1 MVNWQSKRLS
11 DVLAFGMLLALM
23 GIIGNLTQTYFL
35 RWDLTEDK
43 RYTLSPYTQRLL
55 EEMEEEIYVEVYLDG
70 KLPPGFI
77 RLRNSLMETL
87 EEFRRQTAGGLR
99 IRMLDPL
106 SLSDANARNEFTAQL
121 AEKGIQATNVFATEE
136 GRQIQR
142 LVFPGLSINIGGR
155 EQAVNLLKGNRML
168 SAEEAL
174 NQSIE
179 GLEFALAEAIQQL
192 TTLVPARIGL
202 VQGHGEWDSMN
213 IAGLTAVL
221 QTRYQV
227 NRLLLSGIPDIVGFD
242 ALIIANPTE
251 AFSEQDK
258 YKLDQYLMKG
268 GKLLF
273 FLDALEVNLSRVQ
286 EEENFAI
293 IRDLNLDDMLFRYGV
308 RVNPNYVQD
317 INSSF
322 FPLVT
327 GNFGDRPDIRLMPWP
342 FYPIITNFG
351 EHPIVRNMDAL
362 WLRFASTMDTVKADG
377 VEKTPLL
384 RSSPYT
390 RVVGAP
396 APVVIN
402 DVRDLRESDFQGGPQ
417 TMGYLLEGTF
427 SSLYRNRFAPDGVDT
442 TGFRSGSLATHVLV
456 IADGDFVRSERSER
470 TGQVFPMGFD
480 PYDQQQFAH
489 EDFIINTLHY
499 MLDEDRL
506 ILARNKSIGLRP
518 LDRVKAEKEKTYW
531 QVFNLSLPILLVIL
545 IGGLYQWL
553 YRRKYWKK
561 RGKPHEE

>member
-11 DVLAFGMLLALM
+11 DVLAFGILLAAM
-23 GIIGNLTQTYFL
+23 GIIGYLGKNYFF

-43 RYTLSPYTQRLL
+43 RYTLSPYTKDLL
-55 EEMEEEIYVEVYLDG
+55 GDLEEEIYVEVYLDG
-70 KLPPGFI
+70 NLPPGFI

-87 EEFRRQTAGGLR
+87 EEFRRQTAGGMR

-106 SLSDANARNEFTAQL
+106 SISDASARNEFTTQL
-121 AEKGIQATNVFATEE
+121 AEKGIQATNVFASEE

-155 EQAVNLLKGNRML
+155 EKSVNLLKGNRMV

-179 GLEFALAEAIQQL
+179 GLEFSLAEAIQQL
-192 TTLVPARIGL
+192 STLVQARIGL
-202 VQGHGEWDSMN
+202 VQGHGEWDSLD

-221 QTRYQV
+221 QDRYEV
-227 NRLLLSGIPDIVGFD
+227 NRVLLPNTPEIIGFD
-242 ALIIANPTE
+242 ALIIANPTLP
-251 AFSEQDK
+251 FSEQDK
-258 YKLDQYLMKG
+258 YKMDQYLMRG

-273 FLDALEVNLSRVQ
+273 FLDALEVNISRVQ
-286 EEENFAI
+286 EEQNFAI

-308 RVNPNYVQD
+308 RINPNYLQD

-342 FYPIITNFG
+342 FYPIITTFG

-362 WLRFASTMDTVKADG
+362 WLRFVSTMDTVKADG
-377 VEKTPLL
+377 IKKIPLL
-384 RSSPYT
+384 QSSPYT
-390 RVVGAP
+390 RIVAAP
-396 APVVIN
+396 APVVLN

-417 TMGYLLEGTF
+417 AMAYLLEGTF

-442 TGFRSGSLATHVLV
+442 TSFRSSSLSTEVLV
-456 IADGDFVRSERSER
+456 VADGDFVRSERSER
-470 TGQVFPMGFD
+470 TGQVFPLGFD

-489 EDFIINTLHY
+489 EDFIVNTLHY
-499 MLDEDRL
+499 MLDENRL
-506 ILARNKSIGLRP
+506 ILARNKSIGIRP
-518 LDRVKAEKEKTYW
+518 LDRVKVEKEKTYW
-531 QVFNLSLPILLVIL
+531 QVVNLSLPIFLVIL
-545 IGGLYQWL
+545 IGGFYQWL

-561 RGKPHEE
+561 SRRSHEK

>member
-1 MVNWQSKRLS
+1 MVNWHSKQLS
-11 DVLAFGMLLALM
+11 DLLAFGILIAMM
-23 GIIGNLTQTYFL
+23 GIFGYLGEAYFF

-55 EEMEEEIYVEVYLDG
+55 EEIDEEIYVEVYLDG
-70 KLPPGFI
+70 NLPPGFI
-77 RLRNSLMETL
+77 RLRNSLFETL
-87 EEFRRQTAGGLR
+87 EEFRRQTKGGISIR
-99 IRMLDPL
+99 ILDPL
-106 SLSDANARNEFTAQL
+106 GIDNQEARNEFISQL

-155 EQAVNLLKGNRML
+155 EQAVNLLKGNRMV

-192 TTLVPARIGL
+192 STLLQPRIGL
-202 VQGHGEWDSMN
+202 VQGHGEWDSLD

-221 QTRYQV
+221 KTRYEV
-227 NRLLLSGIPDIVGFD
+227 NRLRISDFDRINGFD
-242 ALIIANPTE
+242 ALIIANPTQ
-251 AFSEQDK
+251 AFSEEDK
-258 YKLDQYLMKG
+258 YKLDQYLMRG

-273 FLDALEVNLSRVQ
+273 FLDALKVNLSDVQ

-293 IRDLNLDDMLFRYGV
+293 AQDVNLNDLLFKYGV
-308 RVNPNYVQD
+308 RINPNYVQD

-342 FYPIITNFG
+342 FYPIVTAFG
-351 EHPIVRNMDAL
+351 DHPIVRNMDAL
-362 WLRFASTMDTVKADG
+362 WLRFASSMDTVKSEG
-377 VEKTPLL
+377 VTKTPLL
-384 RSSPYT
+384 QSSPYT

-396 APVVIN
+396 APVVLN
-402 DVRDLRESDFQGGPQ
+402 DVRDLKESDFNSGIQHL
-417 TMGYLLEGTF
+417 GYLLEGSF
-427 SSLYRNRFAPDGVDT
+427 NSLYQNRFAPDDVDT
-442 TGFRSGSLATHVLV
+442 TGFRARSLPTQILV
-456 IADGDFVRSERSER
+456 IADGDFVKSERSDR

-489 EDFIINTLHY
+489 EDFILNTLHY

-506 ILARNKSIGLRP
+506 ILARNKTIGIRP
-518 LDRVKAEKEKTYW
+518 LDRVKAEREKTYW
-531 QVFNLSLPILLVIL
+531 QILNLSAPIFLVLL

-561 RGKPHEE
+561 TQRPHEK